1 MFAKEMKMKTALMI
15 LGAVLMASIACTAVG
30 NAPMKIAGG
39 PLIQAHRGN
48 GILVVDEKSFV
59 SSVSVL
65 LK

>member
-15 LGAVLMASIACTAVG
+15 LGAVLMASTVCTAVG

-39 PLIQAHRGN
+39 PLIQARCGN
-48 GILVVDEKSFV
+48 GILAVNEKSFA